1 MDLNFAEFLEEYVPI
16 MPESIKDGIL
26 NRLTYSE
33 NLTKISFYITFPH
46 LVPAG
51 RTGTRTGNSAGN
63 SCCSSA
69 STVCPRIV
77 FYGIFSGSGH
87 VSETGNDRCQRFC

>member
-33 NLTKISFYITFPH
+33 NLTKISFYI
-46 LVPAG
+46 
-51 RTGTRTGNSAGN
+51 TGTRTGNSAGN

>member
-46 LVPAG
+46 LVPAQDLVALEHELEI
-51 RTGTRTGNSAGN
+51 RLISFPV
-63 SCCSSA
+63 CWKKCSLRRFMWYLKGK
-69 STVCPRIV
+69 P
-77 FYGIFSGSGH
+77 
-87 VSETGNDRCQRFC
+87 VSVKLLSMK